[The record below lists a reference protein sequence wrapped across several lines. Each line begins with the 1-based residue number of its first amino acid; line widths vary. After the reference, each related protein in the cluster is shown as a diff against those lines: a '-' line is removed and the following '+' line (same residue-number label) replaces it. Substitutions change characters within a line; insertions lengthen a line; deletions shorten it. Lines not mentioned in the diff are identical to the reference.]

1 MHITVAKFGGS
12 ENVLTIDIASDLSLK
27 DLKAVIEAE
36 SDFGIKADEMS
47 LFYEGKF
54 LEDDSKT
61 LAQCKLNDYDLI
73 TCQRSTLRNGSMPEA
88 TTTLRRN
95 MDARDPRQLFEM
107 LRSNSEMLQQI
118 RRNSPQLV
126 DAIQRGDFNKFME
139 QIAAQSPEMQQRMEL
154 DRLASLD
161 PFDPEVQRRIHDI
174 INMQNVQ
181 ENMEHAVEHAPE
193 VFGHVAM
200 LYINC
205 KVNGHV
211 VKAFVDSGAQ
221 MTIMSKACA
230 ERCGIMRLVD
240 RRFSGIAKGVGTQKI
255 LGRIHLAQLEIEKNY
270 FATSLSVLEDQ
281 PMDMLLGLDMLRRH
295 QCVLDLHKNILRIG
309 NVVETSFLPES
320 ELPTHARLSGN
331 TPDVDDY
338 EFDRP
343 ESPMQSTKRIRSD
356 SHHES
361 RLEQSTTTTST
372 STSSQ
377 FPEDS
382 IKHITKSGF
391 TREQAIEELRLSNGD
406 ATKAL
411 VSLMTKSLSVPKRK
425 R

>member
-1 MHITVAKFGGS
+1 M
-12 ENVLTIDIASDLSLK
+12 K

-36 SDFGIKADEMS
+36 SDFGIKAEEMS
-47 LFYEGKF
+47 LFYEGKVLSDDNQT
-54 LEDDSKT
+54 LE
-61 LAQCKLNDYDLI
+61 QCRLNDYDLI
-73 TCQRSTLRNGSMPEA
+73 TCQRSGRGGAADQGA
-88 TTTLRRN
+88 TTTMPRRVPN
-95 MDARDPRQLFEM
+95 SRDPRQLFEM
-107 LRSNSEMLQQI
+107 LRTNPEMLQQA
-118 RRNSPQLV
+118 RRTSPQLA
-126 DAIQRGDFNKFME
+126 DAIQRGDFETFM
-139 QIAAQSPEMQQRMEL
+139 QLIAAQSPEMQQRIEL

-193 VFGHVAM
+193 VFGHVVM

-221 MTIMSKACA
+221 MTIMSQACA

-255 LGRIHLAQLEIEKNY
+255 LGRIHLAQLEIEKHY

-295 QCVLDLHKNILRIG
+295 QCVLDLHKNVLRMG
-309 NVVETSFLPES
+309 NVVETNFLPES
-320 ELPTHARLSGN
+320 ELPVHARLSGN
-331 TPDVDDY
+331 NSSDIDEQ
-338 EFDRP
+338 EFNRTV
-343 ESPMQSTKRIRSD
+343 ENNNHHSNSSSSPPP
-356 SHHES
+356 
-361 RLEQSTTTTST
+361 
-372 STSSQ
+372 
-377 FPEDS
+377 FAED
-382 IKHITKSGF
+382 IIQQVTKSGF
-391 TREQAIEELRLSNGD
+391 TREQAIEELKTTNGD

-411 VSLMTKSLSVPKRK
+411 ISLMTKSLSLPKRK

>member
-1 MHITVAKFGGS
+1 MHITVARFGGS
-12 ENVLTIDIASDLSLK
+12 ENVLTVEIASDLLLK

-47 LFYEGKF
+47 LYYEGKLLPNDAQT
-54 LEDDSKT
+54 LE
-61 LAQCKLNDYDLI
+61 QCKFNDYDLI
-73 TCQRSTLRNGSMPEA
+73 TCQRARATDGLSQGA
-88 TTTLRRN
+88 TTTPRGN
-95 MDARDPRQLFEM
+95 MNARDPRQLFEM
-107 LRSNSEMLQQI
+107 LRSNPEMLQQA
-118 RRNSPQLV
+118 RQSSPQV
-126 DAIQRGDFNKFME
+126 ADAIQRGDFDTFM
-139 QIAAQSPEMQQRMEL
+139 QHMAAQSPEMQRQMEL
-154 DRLASLD
+154 DRLATLD
-161 PFDPEVQRRIHDI
+161 PFNPEVQRRIHDI

-193 VFGHVAM
+193 VFGHVVM

-221 MTIMSKACA
+221 MTIMSQACA

-309 NVVETSFLPES
+309 NLVETNFLHES
-320 ELPTHARLSGN
+320 ELPIHARLSGN
-331 TPDVDDY
+331 TPDIDDNDY
-338 EFDRP
+338 NRLAETIDR
-343 ESPMQSTKRIRSD
+343 SQSAS
-356 SHHES
+356 
-361 RLEQSTTTTST
+361 STAITSVPT
-372 STSSQ
+372 P
-377 FPEDS
+377 FPEDT

-391 TREQAIEELRLSNGD
+391 TREQAVEELKLTNGD

-411 VSLMTKSLSVPKRK
+411 VSLMTKSLSLPKRK

>member
-12 ENVLTIDIASDLSLK
+12 ENVFTIEIASDLSLK

-47 LFYEGKF
+47 LFYEGK
-54 LEDDSKT
+54 LLPDENKT
-61 LAQCKLNDYDLI
+61 LEQCKFSDYDLI
-73 TCQRSTLRNGSMPEA
+73 TCQRSRSAESLNNGASGGA
-88 TTTLRRN
+88 RRN
-95 MDARDPRQLFEM
+95 LNPRDPRQLFEM
-107 LRSNSEMLQQI
+107 LRSNPEMLQQI
-118 RRNSPQLV
+118 RQNSPQV
-126 DAIQRGDFNKFME
+126 ADAVQRGDFDTFI
-139 QIAAQSPEMQQRMEL
+139 QHVAARSPEMQQQMEL
-154 DRLASLD
+154 ERLASLD

-181 ENMEHAVEHAPE
+181 DNMEHAVEHAPE
-193 VFGHVAM
+193 VFGHVVM

-205 KVNGHV
+205 KVNGHL

-221 MTIMSKACA
+221 MTIMSQACA

-255 LGRIHLAQLEIEKNY
+255 IGRIHLAQLEIEKHY

-295 QCVLDLHKNILRIG
+295 QCVLDLNKNVLRLA
-309 NVVETSFLPES
+309 NTVETSFLPES
-320 ELPTHARLSGN
+320 ELPHHARLSGN
-331 TPDVDDY
+331 GAEAEDGDSIRAADGHQQP
-338 EFDRP
+338 R
-343 ESPMQSTKRIRSD
+343 SQQSATAS
-356 SHHES
+356 
-361 RLEQSTTTTST
+361 STT
-372 STSSQ
+372 SSSSSS
-377 FPEDS
+377 FPEDT

-391 TREQAIEELRLSNGD
+391 TREQAIEELKVTNGD
-406 ATKAL
+406 PTKAL
-411 VSLMTKSLSVPKRK
+411 VSLMAKNLSVPKRK